1 MKKLLII
8 LIYFAPFL
16 VQAQQTVADLKLVGK
31 ESKVKDFVEKNLK
44 FATFYTAVTGNNSLA
59 DISTYSI
66 NPNSG
71 ILEEEVISTP
81 FDYTLAFGVR
91 KIARLDYE
99 NRKNVFYNGTETSV
113 SDAATVGNVEGL
125 EYLFEFDYKRQQG
138 RKFVDQQHF
147 LRYVHDHWILKVEY
161 VQDGFADLRYFE
173 ASQRYRYNIAKEF
186 SLNVGLV
193 QRFSEPYGFDPLS
206 DLVGADFTNIALDQ
220 GYSTNFEGE
229 WIDPS
234 GNVVA
239 ENSIVWNAIAL
250 PEALSDYVEQERSL
264 LPYQWNHSLV
274 IGYDYYHYT
283 KKFWFHSWASV
294 LPLHVSAKNEYS
306 YTNFVDG
313 NTWFDYTGGIILGWQ
328 ANKRLGIFSEG
339 KYHKYWNRAW
349 HDFSVGFNY
358 RII

>member
-1 MKKLLII
+1 MKKLIALLLAAVCSIS
-8 LIYFAPFL
+8 A
-16 VQAQQTVADLKLVGK
+16 QAQFL
-31 ESKVKDFVEKNLK
+31 EKQLK

-59 DISTYSI
+59 DVSIYSLTQPSLTEST
-66 NPNSG
+66 
-71 ILEEEVISTP
+71 ISTP

-138 RKFVDQQHF
+138 SKFVDQQHF
-147 LRYVHDHWILKVEY
+147 LRYVHDHWIIKAEY

-186 SLNVGLV
+186 SLNIGLV
-193 QRFSEPYGFDPLS
+193 QRFSEPYGFNPLNGLETS
-206 DLVGADFTNIALDQ
+206 DALVLLIDEVGYTTDYQIGDINNWWAPGVSQTPENILATSNEEFKLLYAPD
-220 GYSTNFEGE
+220 
-229 WIDPS
+229 
-234 GNVVA
+234 
-239 ENSIVWNAIAL
+239 
-250 PEALSDYVEQERSL
+250 ALSDYVDQERAL

-274 IGYDYYHYT
+274 LGYDYYHYT
-283 KKFWFHSWASV
+283 KSFWFHSWASV
-294 LPLHVSAKNEYS
+294 LPLHVSTKNEYS
-306 YTNFVDG
+306 YTNFIDG
-313 NTWFDYTGGIILGWQ
+313 NTWFDYTGGLILGYQ
-328 ANKRLGIFSEG
+328 VNKRLGLFSEG

>member
-1 MKKLLII
+1 MKKLLITLLCCI
-8 LIYFAPFL
+8 PLL
-16 VQAQQTVADLKLVGK
+16 VQAQQLKDWGK
-31 ESKVKDFVEKNLK
+31 KQLK

-59 DISTYSI
+59 DVSIYSI
-66 NPNSG
+66 NPTTG
-71 ILEEEVISTP
+71 ILEENIESTP

-138 RKFVDQQHF
+138 SKFVDQQHF
-147 LRYVHDHWILKVEY
+147 LRYVHDHWILK
-161 VQDGFADLRYFE
+161 AL
-173 ASQRYRYNIAKEF
+173 NI
-186 SLNVGLV
+186 GLV

-206 DLVGADFTNIALDQ
+206 ELAGADFTNIAIEQ
-220 GYSTNFEGE
+220 GYGTNFEGE
-229 WIDPS
+229 WINPD
-234 GNVVA
+234 GAIVA
-239 ENSIVWNAIAL
+239 ENNIVWNAVAL
-250 PEALSDYVEQERSL
+250 PNVLNEYVDQERAL

-274 IGYDYYHYT
+274 LGYDYYHYT
-283 KKFWFHSWASV
+283 KSFWFHSWASV

-313 NTWFDYTGGIILGWQ
+313 NTWFDYTGGLILGWQ
-328 ANKRLGIFSEG
+328 VNKRLGLFSEG
-339 KYHKYWNRAW
+339 KYHKYWNRVW

>member
-1 MKKLLII
+1 MKKLIILLII
-8 LIYFAPFL
+8 TACSIPT
-16 VQAQQTVADLKLVGK
+16 QAQFLQKQ
-31 ESKVKDFVEKNLK
+31 LK

-59 DISTYSI
+59 DVSVYSLTQ
-66 NPNSG
+66 PS
-71 ILEEEVISTP
+71 LTEEVISTP
-81 FDYTLAFGVR
+81 FDYTFAFGVR

-138 RKFVDQQHF
+138 SKFVDQQHF
-147 LRYVHDHWILKVEY
+147 LRYVHDHWIIKVEY

-173 ASQRYRYNIAKEF
+173 SSQRYRYNIAKEF
-186 SLNVGLV
+186 SLNLGLV
-193 QRFSEPYGFDPLS
+193 QRFSEPYGFDPLRGLETS
-206 DLVGADFTNIALDQ
+206 EALALLINEVGYN
-220 GYSTNFEGE
+220 TNFKGE
-229 WIDPS
+229 WTNPNGDI
-234 GNVVA
+234 VA
-239 ENSIVWNAIAL
+239 SYDEEFKLVEAPN
-250 PEALSDYVEQERSL
+250 ALSEYVDQERAL

-274 IGYDYYHYT
+274 LGYDYYHYT
-283 KKFWFHSWASV
+283 KAFWLHSWGSI

-313 NTWFDYTGGIILGWQ
+313 NTWFDYTGGLILGWQ
-328 ANKRLGIFSEG
+328 VNKQLGLFSQG
-339 KYHKYWNRAW
+339 KYHKYWNRSW

>member
-1 MKKLLII
+1 MKKLLIT
-8 LIYFAPFL
+8 LLCFTPL
-16 VQAQQTVADLKLVGK
+16 LLQAQQLKEWGQK
-31 ESKVKDFVEKNLK
+31 QLK

-59 DISTYSI
+59 DVSIYSI
-66 NPNSG
+66 NPTTG
-71 ILEEEVISTP
+71 ILEENIESTP

-138 RKFVDQQHF
+138 SKFVDQQHF

-206 DLVGADFTNIALDQ
+206 DLAGADFTNIAVEQ
-220 GYSTNFEGE
+220 GYGTNFEGE
-229 WIDPS
+229 WINPNGDI
-234 GNVVA
+234 VA
-239 ENSIVWNAIAL
+239 ENNIVWNAVAL
-250 PEALSDYVEQERSL
+250 PNVLNEYVDQERA
-264 LPYQWNHSLV
+264 
-274 IGYDYYHYT
+274 I
-283 KKFWFHSWASV
+283 

-313 NTWFDYTGGIILGWQ
+313 NTWFDYTGGLILGWQ
-328 ANKRLGIFSEG
+328 VNKRLGLFSEG

>member
-1 MKKLLII
+1 MKKLLIT
-8 LIYFAPFL
+8 LLCCVPFL
-16 VQAQQTVADLKLVGK
+16 TQAQQLKEWG
-31 ESKVKDFVEKNLK
+31 EKQLK

-59 DISTYSI
+59 DVSIYSI
-66 NPNSG
+66 NPTTG
-71 ILEEEVISTP
+71 ILEENIESTP

-138 RKFVDQQHF
+138 SKFVDQQHF

-206 DLVGADFTNIALDQ
+206 DLAGADFTNIAVEQ
-220 GYSTNFEGE
+220 GYGTNFEGE
-229 WIDPS
+229 WINPNGDI
-234 GNVVA
+234 VA
-239 ENSIVWNAIAL
+239 ENNIVWNAVAL
-250 PEALSDYVEQERSL
+250 PNVLSEYVDQERAL

-274 IGYDYYHYT
+274 LGYDYYHYT
-283 KKFWFHSWASV
+283 KSFWFHSWASI
-294 LPLHVSAKNEYS
+294 LPLHVSVKNEYS

-313 NTWFDYTGGIILGWQ
+313 NTWFDYTGGLILGWQ
-328 ANKRLGIFSEG
+328 VNKRLGLFSEG
-339 KYHKYWNRAW
+339 KYHKYWNRVW

-358 RII
+358 RIL

>member
-1 MKKLLII
+1 MKKLI
-8 LIYFAPFL
+8 AFL
-16 VQAQQTVADLKLVGK
+16 LAAVCSISAQAQFL
-31 ESKVKDFVEKNLK
+31 EKQLK

-59 DISTYSI
+59 DVSIYSLTQPSLTEST
-66 NPNSG
+66 
-71 ILEEEVISTP
+71 ISTP

-138 RKFVDQQHF
+138 SKFVDQQHF
-147 LRYVHDHWILKVEY
+147 LRYVHDHWILKMEY

-186 SLNVGLV
+186 SLNIGLV
-193 QRFSEPYGFDPLS
+193 QRFSEPYGFNPLNGLETS
-206 DLVGADFTNIALDQ
+206 DALVLLIDEVGYTTDYQMNWWAPGVSQTPENILATSNEEFKLLYAPD
-220 GYSTNFEGE
+220 
-229 WIDPS
+229 
-234 GNVVA
+234 
-239 ENSIVWNAIAL
+239 
-250 PEALSDYVEQERSL
+250 ALSNYVDQERAL

-274 IGYDYYHYT
+274 LGYDYYHYT
-283 KKFWFHSWASV
+283 KSFWFHSWASV
-294 LPLHVSAKNEYS
+294 LPLHVSTKNEYS
-306 YTNFVDG
+306 YTNFIDG
-313 NTWFDYTGGIILGWQ
+313 NTWFAYTGGLNLGYPV
-328 ANKRLGIFSEG
+328 NKRLGVFSEG

-358 RII
+358 RIL

>member
-1 MKKLLII
+1 MKKLLIT
-8 LIYFAPFL
+8 LLCCVPL
-16 VQAQQTVADLKLVGK
+16 LTQAQQLKDWGK
-31 ESKVKDFVEKNLK
+31 QQLK

-59 DISTYSI
+59 DVSVYSLTQ
-66 NPNSG
+66 PS
-71 ILEEEVISTP
+71 LTEENISTP

-99 NRKNVFYNGTETSV
+99 NRKNVFYNGTESSV

-138 RKFVDQQHF
+138 SKFVDQQHF
-147 LRYVHDHWILKVEY
+147 LRYVHDHWIVKVEY

-186 SLNVGLV
+186 SLNLGLV
-193 QRFSEPYGFDPLS
+193 QRFSEPYGFNPLDGLQS
-206 DLVGADFTNIALDQ
+206 SEALTLLINEVGYNTDFTGIWTNPNGDIIA
-220 GYSTNFEGE
+220 STDEEFKLVEAPG
-229 WIDPS
+229 
-234 GNVVA
+234 
-239 ENSIVWNAIAL
+239 
-250 PEALSDYVEQERSL
+250 ALSEYVNQERAL

-274 IGYDYYHYT
+274 LGYDYYHYT
-283 KKFWFHSWASV
+283 KSFWLHSWGSI

-313 NTWFDYTGGIILGWQ
+313 NTWFDYTGGLILGWQ
-328 ANKRLGIFSEG
+328 VNKQLGLFSQG

>member
-1 MKKLLII
+1 MKKLLAI
-8 LIYFAPFL
+8 LLLACTVPA
-16 VQAQQTVADLKLVGK
+16 QAQFL
-31 ESKVKDFVEKNLK
+31 EKQLK

-59 DISTYSI
+59 DVSVYSLTQ
-66 NPNSG
+66 PS
-71 ILEEEVISTP
+71 LTEETISTP

-138 RKFVDQQHF
+138 SKFVDQQHF
-147 LRYVHDHWILKVEY
+147 LRYVHDHWIVKVEY

-193 QRFSEPYGFDPLS
+193 QRFSEPYGFNPLDGLS
-206 DLVGADFTNIALDQ
+206 TPEALALLINEA
-220 GYSTNFEGE
+220 GYNTNFEGT
-229 WIDPS
+229 WTDLNDNI
-234 GNVVA
+234 VA
-239 ENSIVWNAIAL
+239 STDEEFKLVEAPN
-250 PEALSDYVEQERSL
+250 ALSEYVEQERAL
-264 LPYQWNHSLV
+264 LPNQWNHLLV
-274 IGYDYYHYT
+274 LGYDYYHYT
-283 KKFWFHSWASV
+283 KKFWFHTWGSV

-313 NTWFDYTGGIILGWQ
+313 NTWFDYTGGLILGWQ
-328 ANKRLGIFSEG
+328 VNKRLGLFSEG
-339 KYHKYWNRAW
+339 KYHKYWNRTW

-358 RII
+358 RIL

>member
-1 MKKLLII
+1 MKKLLIT
-8 LIYFAPFL
+8 LLCCVPFL
-16 VQAQQTVADLKLVGK
+16 VQAQQFKDWGK
-31 ESKVKDFVEKNLK
+31 KQLK

-59 DISTYSI
+59 DVSVYSLTQPSLTESI
-66 NPNSG
+66 
-71 ILEEEVISTP
+71 ISTP

-138 RKFVDQQHF
+138 GKFVDQQHF

-186 SLNVGLV
+186 SLNIGLV
-193 QRFSEPYGFDPLS
+193 QRFSEPYGFDPLDGLQTS
-206 DLVGADFTNIALDQ
+206 EALTLLINEVGYN
-220 GYSTNFEGE
+220 TNFKGE
-229 WIDPS
+229 WTNPNGD
-234 GNVVA
+234 VVA
-239 ENSIVWNAIAL
+239 TSNEEFKLLYA
-250 PEALSDYVEQERSL
+250 PGALSDYVDQERVL

-274 IGYDYYHYT
+274 LGYDYYHYT
-283 KKFWFHSWASV
+283 KTFWLHSWASV
-294 LPLHVSAKNEYS
+294 LPFHVSAKNEYS

-313 NTWFDYTGGIILGWQ
+313 NTWFDYTGGLILGWQ
-328 ANKRLGIFSEG
+328 VNKQLGLFSQG
-339 KYHKYWNRAW
+339 KYHKYWNRTW

>member
-1 MKKLLII
+1 MKKLLIT
-8 LIYFAPFL
+8 LLCFVPFL
-16 VQAQQTVADLKLVGK
+16 LQAQQLKEWG
-31 ESKVKDFVEKNLK
+31 EKQLK

-59 DISTYSI
+59 DVSVYSI
-66 NPNSG
+66 NPTTG
-71 ILEEEVISTP
+71 ILEENIESTP

-138 RKFVDQQHF
+138 SKFVDQQHF
-147 LRYVHDHWILKVEY
+147 LRYVHDHWILKIEY
-161 VQDGFADLRYFE
+161 VQDGFADL
-173 ASQRYRYNIAKEF
+173 S
-186 SLNVGLV
+186 VGLV

-206 DLVGADFTNIALDQ
+206 ELAGADFTNIAIEQ
-220 GYSTNFEGE
+220 GYGTNFEGQ
-229 WIDPS
+229 WINPNGDI
-234 GNVVA
+234 VA
-239 ENSIVWNAIAL
+239 ENNIVWNAVAL
-250 PEALSDYVEQERSL
+250 PNVLSEYVDQERAL
-264 LPYQWNHSLV
+264 LPYQWNHSL
-274 IGYDYYHYT
+274 GYDYYHYT
-283 KKFWFHSWASV
+283 KSFWFHSWASV

-313 NTWFDYTGGIILGWQ
+313 NTWFDYTGGLILGWQ
-328 ANKRLGIFSEG
+328 VNKRLGLFSEG

>member
-1 MKKLLII
+1 MKKLLIT
-8 LIYFAPFL
+8 LLCCVPLLA
-16 VQAQQTVADLKLVGK
+16 QAQQLKNWGK
-31 ESKVKDFVEKNLK
+31 QQLK

-59 DISTYSI
+59 DVSVYSLTQ
-66 NPNSG
+66 PS
-71 ILEEEVISTP
+71 LTEETISTP

-99 NRKNVFYNGTETSV
+99 NRKNVFYNGTESSV

-138 RKFVDQQHF
+138 SKFVDQQHF

-161 VQDGFADLRYFE
+161 VQDGFADLKYFE
-173 ASQRYRYNIAKEF
+173 ASQRYRYNVAKEF
-186 SLNVGLV
+186 SLNLGLV
-193 QRFSEPYGFDPLS
+193 QRFSEPYGFDPLDGLQS
-206 DLVGADFTNIALDQ
+206 SEALALLINEVGYT
-220 GYSTNFEGE
+220 TNFQGK
-229 WIDPS
+229 WTHPN

-239 ENSIVWNAIAL
+239 STDEEFKLVEA
-250 PEALSDYVEQERSL
+250 PKALSEYVDQERAL

-283 KKFWFHSWASV
+283 KSFWLHSWASV

-313 NTWFDYTGGIILGWQ
+313 NTWFDYTGGLILGWQ
-328 ANKRLGIFSEG
+328 VNKRLGLFSEG
-339 KYHKYWNRAW
+339 KYHKYWNRVW

>member
-1 MKKLLII
+1 MKKLLIT
-8 LIYFAPFL
+8 LLCCVPL
-16 VQAQQTVADLKLVGK
+16 LTQAQQLKDWGK
-31 ESKVKDFVEKNLK
+31 QQLK

-59 DISTYSI
+59 DVSVYSLTQ
-66 NPNSG
+66 PS
-71 ILEEEVISTP
+71 LTEENISTP

-99 NRKNVFYNGTETSV
+99 NRKNVFYNGTESSV

-138 RKFVDQQHF
+138 SKFVDQQHF
-147 LRYVHDHWILKVEY
+147 LRYVHDHWIIKVEY

-186 SLNVGLV
+186 SLNLGLV
-193 QRFSEPYGFDPLS
+193 QRFSEPYGFNPLDGLQS
-206 DLVGADFTNIALDQ
+206 SEALTLLINEVGYNTDFTGIWTNPNGDIIA
-220 GYSTNFEGE
+220 STDEEFKLVEA
-229 WIDPS
+229 PS
-234 GNVVA
+234 
-239 ENSIVWNAIAL
+239 
-250 PEALSDYVEQERSL
+250 ALSEYVNQERAL

-274 IGYDYYHYT
+274 LGYDYYHYT
-283 KKFWFHSWASV
+283 KSFWLHSWGSI

-313 NTWFDYTGGIILGWQ
+313 NTWFDYTGGLILGWQ
-328 ANKRLGIFSEG
+328 VNKQLGLFSQG

>member
-1 MKKLLII
+1 MKKLITLLLTLACFI
-8 LIYFAPFL
+8 PT
-16 VQAQQTVADLKLVGK
+16 QAQLLDQSAEFLQKQ
-31 ESKVKDFVEKNLK
+31 LK
-44 FATFYTAVTGNNSLA
+44 FSTFYTAVTGNNSLA
-59 DISTYSI
+59 DVSIYSI
-66 NPNSG
+66 NPTTG
-71 ILEEEVISTP
+71 ILEETIESTP

-138 RKFVDQQHF
+138 SKFVDQQHF
-147 LRYVHDHWILKVEY
+147 LRYVHDHWIVKMEY
-161 VQDGFADLRYFE
+161 VQDGFADLKYFE

-186 SLNVGLV
+186 SLNIGLV
-193 QRFSEPYGFDPLS
+193 QRFSEPYGFDPLA

-229 WIDPS
+229 WMDPN

-250 PEALSDYVEQERSL
+250 PEALGNYVEQERSL

-274 IGYDYYHYT
+274 LGYDYYHYT
-283 KKFWFHSWASV
+283 KTFWLHSWGNFMPWHYNDGGEFSYHKFNNGEQWYDYSGG
-294 LPLHVSAKNEYS
+294 LIFGYKYSKN
-306 YTNFVDG
+306 
-313 NTWFDYTGGIILGWQ
+313 LGVF
-328 ANKRLGIFSEG
+328 IEG
-339 KYHKYWNRAW
+339 KYNKYWNREW
-349 HDFSVGFNY
+349 HDFSFGINY
-358 RII
+358 IIF